1 MKRLFVFSVKS
12 FIGPFIATLLISI
25 FMLVMQFFW
34 KYIDDLMG
42 KGLGI
47 SIIIELIIYV
57 SASLL
62 PLALPLAMLLSSIMT
77 VGNLAEKNELT
88 ALKSSGLS
96 LFRILRPLIIICL
109 FISAFTFY
117 FANYVIPIA
126 NYKWRALIYDI
137 QETKIAMLLTPG
149 AYSQQIDNYVIKVK
163 GAHNNSFTDVTIHD
177 MSNPSVVKTIKADR
191 GSMYKADTGSAI
203 ILKLDNGTAFEEND
217 LNQILNRGGNSN
229 SAAFP
234 QRRYTFESAVF
245 KINVNGFDFKK
256 NDDDLFK
263 NDYEMYNVFQLNEV
277 VDSVVKNKE
286 RINRNFVQKSKQSS
300 LFYQLKTDTSRQ
312 SEQIRKDSSLIPPK
326 IFQED
331 AVLLKNLDK
340 TQLTNSYSTSINFI
354 RSQLEVL
361 DSQTS
366 FLNMFSRNLNS
377 YYIEFNRKFAL
388 TIAIIILFF
397 IGAPLGAIVRKGGF
411 GAPVVI
417 AALLFMIYFV
427 LISVGD
433 SLADQGVTSPAF
445 GMWMPSVVM
454 LPFAIVLMY
463 SASNDL
469 PINSWTTYRRIFK
482 RKIK

>member
-340 TQLTNSYSTSINFI
+340 HS
-354 RSQLEVL
+354 
-361 DSQTS
+361 
-366 FLNMFSRNLNS
+366 
-377 YYIEFNRKFAL
+377 
-388 TIAIIILFF
+388 
-397 IGAPLGAIVRKGGF
+397 
-411 GAPVVI
+411 
-417 AALLFMIYFV
+417 
-427 LISVGD
+427 
-433 SLADQGVTSPAF
+433 
-445 GMWMPSVVM
+445 
-454 LPFAIVLMY
+454 
-463 SASNDL
+463 
-469 PINSWTTYRRIFK
+469 
-482 RKIK
+482 